1 MISLRMQVWGW
12 MVSPRQP
19 EELRRRAAS
28 VGNKYTCLPLM
39 HRPGTHR
46 NANQP
51 HASASGITGPHV
63 PTRIPP
69 RQPHTQVKLRSSSR
83 RTRLAPAEVPASVDG
98 ETFGCF
104 GAPRVCVPSDS
115 EVGDPT

>member
-12 MVSPRQP
+12 MVSLRQP

-28 VGNKYTCLPLM
+28 VGNKYTCLPLI
-39 HRPGTHR
+39 HRPGTPR

-51 HASASGITGPHV
+51 HASTSGITGPLV
-63 PTRIPP
+63 PTRIP

-83 RTRLAPAEVPASVDG
+83 RTRLTPAEVPASVDG

-104 GAPRVCVPSDS
+104 GAPRVCVLSDS
-115 EVGDPT
+115 EVGDGN